1 MADDAPVSAFLDAN
15 VLYPALLR
23 NVLMY
28 LAVARLYRPLGS
40 QSEAVH
46 AEWMAAVRRDHPDL
60 SERQIART
68 HRLMTENVPDATVSG
83 YEKLIPG
90 LSLPDANDRHVLAA
104 AIHGGASVIVTW
116 NLKHFPG
123 KALKPHGLSA
133 QSPDTFLAG
142 LIGSHP
148 DDAVAAL
155 AELRAQLKSPPYS
168 VDDLLAGLERQ
179 KLVKTVTLL
188 RSMAG
193 RL

>member
-1 MADDAPVSAFLDAN
+1 MADDAPTVAFLDAN

-28 LAVARLYRPLGS
+28 LAVARLYRPLW
-40 QSEAVH
+40 SEAVH

-68 HRLMTENVPDATVSG
+68 HRLMTEHVPDATVSG
-83 YEKLIPG
+83 YEKLISG
-90 LSLPDANDRHVLAA
+90 LSLPDTNDRHVLAA

-116 NLKHFPG
+116 NLKHFPA

-168 VDDLLAGLERQ
+168 VDDLLTGLERQ
-179 KLVKTVTLL
+179 KLMKTVALL
-188 RSMAG
+188 RPLAG